1 MKQTGAG
8 VWFWTRLLCG
18 LYSMWSGWLWAPT
31 GWRDRHSGAWA
42 WPKEMGRRLRSSSD
56 REDRTETEL
65 ELKTLRDLKWW
76 TWRKIHLP
84 HIALSKKKRKLKQGQ
99 EFTH

>member
-18 LYSMWSGWLWAPT
+18 LYSTCGLGGCGPPLVGGT
-31 GWRDRHSGAWA
+31 GIVELGHGPRR
-42 WPKEMGRRLRSSSD
+42 RRLRSSSN

-65 ELKTLRDLKWW
+65 ELKTLRDLKW

-84 HIALSKKKRKLKQGQ
+84 HIALSKKKKKGN
-99 EFTH
+99 